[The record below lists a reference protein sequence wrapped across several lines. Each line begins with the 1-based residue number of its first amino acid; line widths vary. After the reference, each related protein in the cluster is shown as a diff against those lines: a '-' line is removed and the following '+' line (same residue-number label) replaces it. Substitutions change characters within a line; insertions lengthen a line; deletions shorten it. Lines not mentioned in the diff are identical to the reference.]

1 MARIRTIKPDFWTDE
16 EIVELDPM
24 DRLLFI
30 GLWNFCDDQG
40 YIDYRPKKLK
50 MQIFPADD
58 FDLPAAM
65 ERLRKS
71 SLVDA
76 YDAPTG
82 VVAHI
87 RNWSKHQRVNNPSK
101 ERYVAADLQERDTF
115 DGPSTGLLSPN
126 DSWSAEG
133 KGREGKGSNTCA
145 SATAERESDDGFA
158 EWYSHYP
165 RKKGKGQAVKAYRA
179 AVKKVS
185 AERLLESLKAQI
197 PSLMSKGAEYCP
209 YPATWLNGESWD
221 DEIEQPPTG
230 KRPAP
235 YPLPGTPEF
244 ATLPDEQKVRI
255 LEREQIREF
264 NR

>member
-24 DRLLFI
+24 DRLLFV

-133 KGREGKGSNTCA
+133 KGREGKGKEGKKRAGSADDAAPTPPETEPIEQRVTKSAYEMVGKAFNFVAVRQIVKWAIHVRDEEPRRVHDAVIAIYQMGKPITKQTLGQHLDGHLGNGRPSDRQAEILKREAQAAAEYDA
-145 SATAERESDDGFA
+145 S
-158 EWYSHYP
+158 
-165 RKKGKGQAVKAYRA
+165 
-179 AVKKVS
+179 
-185 AERLLESLKAQI
+185 LLE
-197 PSLMSKGAEYCP
+197 
-209 YPATWLNGESWD
+209 
-221 DEIEQPPTG
+221 IET
-230 KRPAP
+230 
-235 YPLPGTPEF
+235 
-244 ATLPDEQKVRI
+244 
-255 LEREQIREF
+255 
-264 NR
+264 